1 MSIEL
6 NLLNIRDESIW
17 EYTEKVYTR
26 MIRVIKFW
34 IRGWQMF
41 EMKEEE
47 IVFWNRV
54 SWDEDRGNE

>member
-1 MSIEL
+1 
-6 NLLNIRDESIW
+6 
-17 EYTEKVYTR
+17 

-54 SWDEDRGNE
+54 SWDEDRENE